1 MAFNLTAQLNIALN
15 SASLRNASSQLNAAL
30 NSNTQV
36 KLGIDRGSASGLGQI
51 KSQISEATDSMENFG
66 RQAGF
71 AAKRF
76 AAFAVTA
83 GSIIAFTNTMKE
95 AVSAAVDFDREMI
108 RLRQVSSDTVQD
120 VGAVGEQ
127 VTNLSKNLGV
137 SSKDLIGVAVVLKQ
151 ANLTLAE
158 TKDALEAMA
167 QAALAPNFDNLKDTT
182 EGAIA
187 IMKQFKVEA
196 KDLGAAL
203 GSVNAVAG
211 EFAVEASDIIE
222 AIRKTGGA
230 FKAAGGQLNELI
242 ALFTSVRQ
250 TTRESAESIGTG
262 LRTIFTR
269 IQRNDTANALKE
281 VGINLR
287 YTADEA
293 RALGDAGLE
302 QQFVGPY
309 EAVKRLSAGLSDLR
323 STDPRFSAI
332 VEQLGGYRQISKV
345 IPLIQEFATAQKA
358 LGIAQAG
365 SVSLAVN
372 AGQAQDA
379 LAVKLQKLKES
390 FFEVGRSIVNSPGF
404 RSLADTFIG
413 AATSVLSLIN
423 SLKGLLPLFTALA
436 AVKIGQGLGSFATG
450 FVKGAGAD
458 NSSART
464 NKKAYG
470 GFLRMRT
477 GGIVPGSG
485 TGDKVPALLEP
496 GELVIPKGMVRRQ
509 MYETAGVIKN
519 NDKTKETNNDKKYNN
534 PRGKTHFTHVDLGSN
549 SDPKYS
555 DIRKLYSNF
564 GLDLP
569 GNWNT
574 DWATHKNNIGV
585 PKKNFINYL
594 SNKNIFATYQGKK
607 TKNNLKTYA

>member
-36 KLGIDRGSASGLGQI
+36 KLGIDRSSASGLGQI

-120 VGAVGEQ
+120 VAAVGQQ

-151 ANLTLAE
+151 ANLTLSE

-269 IQRNDTANALKE
+269 IQRNDTAEALKQ

-287 YTADEA
+287 YTRDEA
-293 RALGDAGLE
+293 IALGDAGLE

-309 EAVKRLSAGLSDLR
+309 EAVKRLSEGLNTLR

-345 IPLIQEFATAQKA
+345 IPLIQEFGTAQKA

-365 SVSLAVN
+365 SVSLALN

-379 LAVKLQKLKES
+379 LAVKLQKLKET
-390 FFEVGRSIVNSPGF
+390 FLDVGRNIVNSPGF
-404 RSLADTFIG
+404 RSL
-413 AATSVLSLIN
+413 
-423 SLKGLLPLFTALA
+423 
-436 AVKIGQGLGSFATG
+436 
-450 FVKGAGAD
+450 
-458 NSSART
+458 
-464 NKKAYG
+464 
-470 GFLRMRT
+470 
-477 GGIVPGSG
+477 
-485 TGDKVPALLEP
+485 
-496 GELVIPKGMVRRQ
+496 
-509 MYETAGVIKN
+509 
-519 NDKTKETNNDKKYNN
+519 
-534 PRGKTHFTHVDLGSN
+534 VDV
-549 SDPKYS
+549 D
-555 DIRKLYSNF
+555 
-564 GLDLP
+564 
-569 GNWNT
+569 
-574 DWATHKNNIGV
+574 
-585 PKKNFINYL
+585 
-594 SNKNIFATYQGKK
+594 
-607 TKNNLKTYA
+607 